1 MGKEHSKLQDLNVNT
16 DKAAYQASSLNAL
29 KQSVQDLNVHPNW
42 FSCSMTLFRVERLPF
57 ELDAINNWM
66 LLDPRHANWPVV
78 YILDGDRH
86 GQPFRRKDELSRHVY
101 VGESLNAAARMRRHL
116 VADEK
121 KHLSTI
127 RVVVEQTFNKSV
139 CLDLESYLIRML
151 AGDGVYNVLNRNDG
165 ITEADYY
172 NRENYQK
179 TFRDIFERLRDD
191 CVFTRTIPQIEN
203 SDLFKLSPFK
213 ALSPDQAIAVEDI
226 LNGLFKDIELDQQ
239 STIVIQGDPGT
250 GKTVI
255 AIYMLKLLVDIA
267 TKTSLDDIDSDSM
280 FSDFFTEGNREAL
293 ASIRLGL
300 VVPQQSL
307 RKSIKRVFQKT
318 PGLRQEMVLTPFE
331 VAECVENFD
340 ILVVDEAHRLNQRAN
355 QPSAGQNKKFEVI
368 TQNLFGTD
376 DLTKTQL
383 DWIAAKSK
391 HQIFLLDTAQ
401 SVRPADVPSELLDQ
415 LVAGAAA
422 RSRHYPL
429 TSQMRVKAGSDYVGY
444 IRQVL
449 LGAQAAAVRHIFDG
463 YDLRMFD
470 RVSDMHDEIRRQDT
484 LHGLSRLVAGYAW
497 PWKTKKDKIAFDIE
511 IDNAQLRWNNTQ
523 TDWIASQG
531 SLEEVGSIHTVQG
544 YDLNYAG
551 VIIGPDLRY
560 NAAAGRLFVARDSY
574 FDKKGKENN
583 PRLGKKYTDED
594 LLRFVRNVYAVL
606 LTRGIRGTF
615 VYVCDPSLRAY
626 FRDFVPLAVEQQSPG

>member
-1 MGKEHSKLQDLNVNT
+1 M
-16 DKAAYQASSLNAL
+16 A
-29 KQSVQDLNVHPNW
+29 
-42 FSCSMTLFRVERLPF
+42 LFRIERLPF
-57 ELDAINNWM
+57 EQDAVNNWI
-66 LLDPRHANWPVV
+66 LLDPRHTNWPVV
-78 YILDGDRH
+78 YVLDGDGR
-86 GQPFRRKDELSRHVY
+86 GQPSRRQSELSHDVY

-116 VADEK
+116 VTDEK

-127 RVVVEQTFNKSV
+127 RVILDKTFNKSV
-139 CLDLESYLIRML
+139 CLDLESFLIRML
-151 AGDGVYNVLNRNDG
+151 AGNGIYSVLNRNDG
-165 ITEADYY
+165 ITDADYY
-172 NRENYQK
+172 DRDKYQA
-179 TFRDIFERLRDD
+179 TFKDVFERLRDD
-191 CVFTRTIPQIEN
+191 GVFTRTIPQIEN

-226 LNGLFKDIELDQQ
+226 LKGLFEDIEADQQ
-239 STIVIQGDPGT
+239 STIAIQGDPGT

-267 TKTSLDDIDSDSM
+267 TRTSLDDVDSDSL
-280 FSDFFTEGNREAL
+280 FSDFFTEGHREAL
-293 ASIRLGL
+293 AGIRLGL

-307 RKSIKRVFQKT
+307 RKSIKKVFQKT
-318 PGLRQEMVLTPFE
+318 PGLRQETVLSPFE
-331 VAECVENFD
+331 VAECDQGFD
-340 ILVVDEAHRLNQRAN
+340 VLIVDEAHRLNQRAN
-355 QPSAGQNKKFEVI
+355 QPSAAQNKKFELI

-376 DLTKTQL
+376 DPTKTQL

-415 LVAGAAA
+415 VVARAAA

-444 IRQVL
+444 IRRVL
-449 LGAQAAAVRHIFDG
+449 EGAQGAVVRHVFDG
-463 YDLRMFD
+463 YDFHLFD
-470 RVSDMHDEIRRQDT
+470 SVADMHNEIRRQDAR
-484 LHGLSRLVAGYAW
+484 HGLSRLVAGYAW
-497 PWKTKKDKIAFDIE
+497 PWKTKTDKSGFDIE
-511 IDNAQLRWNNTQ
+511 IDTARLRWNNTQ

-560 NAAAGRLFVARDSY
+560 DAAAGRLFMARESY

-583 PRLGKKYTDED
+583 PRLGKKYTDDD
-594 LLRFVRNVYAVL
+594 LLRFIRNVYAVL
-606 LTRGIRGTF
+606 LTRGIRGTY

-626 FRDFVPLAVEQQSPG
+626 FKGFIPSATAQQSPSY